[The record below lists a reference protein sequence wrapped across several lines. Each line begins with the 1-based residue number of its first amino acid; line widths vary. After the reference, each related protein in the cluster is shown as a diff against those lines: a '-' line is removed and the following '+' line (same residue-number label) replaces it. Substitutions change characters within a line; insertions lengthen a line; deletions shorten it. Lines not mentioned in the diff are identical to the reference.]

1 MRTQSF
7 ASDGCGKCAFLGMHS
22 VYASLCSDVCQPL
35 AAPGRAKGRKKAAGA
50 QALLQWD
57 WDGQRG
63 KIARSLAV
71 MADIDLWK
79 LYRPKPVE
87 GGLLQTCSRT
97 VSHTPTPPCTC
108 PRLLQDPV
116 RGDVELPPSAVRS
129 IHAPHLH

>member
-1 MRTQSF
+1 M
-7 ASDGCGKCAFLGMHS
+7 C
-22 VYASLCSDVCQPL
+22 ASLCNLCGDICQPP
-35 AAPGRAKGRKKAAGA
+35 AAPGRAKGRKKATGA

-87 GGLLQTCSRT
+87 GALLQTCSRT
-97 VSHTPTPPCTC
+97 VSHTSFPDRTWLTS
-108 PRLLQDPV
+108 LQDPV
-116 RGDVELPPSAVRS
+116 RGKVKLLPSAVCS
-129 IHAPHLH
+129 KHAPHLLW

>member
-1 MRTQSF
+1 MHTVL
-7 ASDGCGKCAFLGMHS
+7 AGLCA
-22 VYASLCSDVCQPL
+22 DVCPL
-35 AAPGRAKGRKKAAGA
+35 PAAPGRAKGRKKAAGA

-97 VSHTPTPPCTC
+97 VSLPCPFPHTDAVKI
-108 PRLLQDPV
+108 RSLWRRHVKLL
-116 RGDVELPPSAVRS
+116 PSAMCS
-129 IHAPHLH
+129 IHAPHLCW